1 MLGPYDARQVKAKGV
16 RVRLSGIDVEYSMAR
31 NGDRAI
37 LVIGR
42 LLKTKTSVR
51 MWGEDDD
58 DDTTRAHGRTEIG
71 WLQTYNPGYRGVRA
85 RNQES
90 TSLRR

>member
-1 MLGPYDARQVKAKGV
+1 
-16 RVRLSGIDVEYSMAR
+16 MAR

-58 DDTTRAHGRTEIG
+58 DDTTRAHGRMEIG

-85 RNQES
+85 RSQPLCVDERNVCAYAES
-90 TSLRR
+90 KQMQN